1 MRKDE
6 FKLEVEKIHDICM
19 GVLFK
24 KGVEYQ
30 NNNVGQDEVLANFYR
45 GSELVDII
53 PEKIL
58 MIYMSKHW
66 DSVSKFI
73 KTIDKDGFEAAINL
87 SSEPIHMRIVDIIN
101 YLYLLNAMLIERQRK
116 NQDPNFPNVFSKKQ
130 SILSNPKNYSEIKT
144 ELENVVDV
152 NLDCT
157 SVQVA
162 DAEHIIADELKC
174 DVLAP
179 IYTEIKEMTDEM
191 KAIMEGV
198 SQPTWEP
205 LDSLKNEMSEQIDRE
220 KLSED

>member
-1 MRKDE
+1 MRKSE

-58 MIYMSKHW
+58 LIYMSKHW

-101 YLYLLNAMLIERQRK
+101 YLYLLNAMLIEREKK
-116 NQDPNFPNVFSKKQ
+116 NQDPNFPKVFDRSP
-130 SILSNPKNYSEIKT
+130 SPLSNPKNYDEIKT
-144 ELENVVDV
+144 GLASVSGA
-152 NLDCT
+152 NLDYAFA
-157 SVQVA
+157 QVA
-162 DAEHIIADELKC
+162 DAEHMIARELKC
-174 DVLAP
+174 EVSAP
-179 IYTEIKEMTDEM
+179 IYMEMKEMTDEM
-191 KAIMEGV
+191 KAIIDGV
-198 SQPTWEP
+198 SKPTWEP
-205 LDSLKNEMSEQIDRE
+205 AEEVKIDSMGQNDKEN
-220 KLSED
+220 LSGD